1 MKLMPHY
8 RRTKECPLSGIKE
21 KITWQLGKQP
31 MTGQQLADIFG
42 LSLGRINEVMR
53 SSFKGDTVKLGRG
66 EPFATDGRAMDRLYW
81 LEAKPR
87 RVNAKEKTRIV
98 FSRKHYPN

>member
-1 MKLMPHY
+1 
-8 RRTKECPLSGIKE
+8 
-21 KITWQLGKQP
+21 
-31 MTGQQLADIFG
+31 
-42 LSLGRINEVMR
+42 MR
-53 SSFKGDTVKLGRG
+53 SSFKGDTVKLGKG

-98 FSRKHYPN
+98 FSRKHYVN